1 MCKNTLQA
9 VKGKVKK
16 VGKRSLELSIFA
28 AAKVA
33 AKISGESECD
43 RGNFLRSNQP
53 LQSEFVRVV
62 VANQTK

>member
-1 MCKNTLQA
+1 LNYLF
-9 VKGKVKK
+9 
-16 VGKRSLELSIFA
+16 FA
-28 AAKVA
+28 ATLAA

-43 RGNFLRSNQP
+43 RGNFLLSNEP